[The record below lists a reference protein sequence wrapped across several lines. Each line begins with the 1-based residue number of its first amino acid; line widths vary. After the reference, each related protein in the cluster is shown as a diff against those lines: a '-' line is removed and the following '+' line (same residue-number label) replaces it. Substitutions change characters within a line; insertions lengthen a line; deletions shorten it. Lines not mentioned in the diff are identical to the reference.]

1 MTESDLFDAIE
12 KGDLGRLSKI
22 VGEKPALAAARGPD
36 GVSAVLTARY
46 RDNMPA
52 VQAILAANPPL
63 DVFDAAGL
71 GRTGRLSELLKADP
85 KLVSSY
91 SADGFTPLHLAAFF
105 NQAETAR
112 VLLENQAPLSA
123 VSRNDL
129 AVMPLNSAAGGRSD
143 DVARQLVQAGANVN
157 ATQRHGYTPLHSA
170 AQNDDVGLVDLL
182 VEHGAS
188 RHARTDDGRT
198 PADLAEAA
206 GHPML
211 ARRLRA
217 DAPRKRP
224 IQPQPRSR

>member
-1 MTESDLFDAIE
+1 MKESDLFDAIT
-12 KGDLGRLSKI
+12 KGDLGRLTKI
-22 VGEKPALAAARGPD
+22 VGEKPALAAARAPD
-36 GVSAVLTARY
+36 GVSAVLSARY
-46 RDNMPA
+46 RNNMPA

-129 AVMPLNSAAGGRSD
+129 AVMPLNSAAAGRSD
-143 DVARQLVQAGANVN
+143 DVARLLVEAGANVN

-170 AQNDDVGLVDLL
+170 AENDDAELVDLL

-224 IQPQPRSR
+224 VPPQPRSR